1 MRKKLSAFINE
12 LLLYSGQYA
21 LFYIIMNFS
30 NSGIKYFE
38 YNAHVYLILAL
49 ISQTYILYKF
59 GERASVRFMG
69 SLTCPFI
76 YTVFEIHEFSDFILN
91 IGHFFFWTFSLM
103 VGLLSALK
111 IKSKGKIRLALEFT
125 TVFIERCLYLFSYIC
140 ILILN

>member
-76 YTVFEIHEFSDFILN
+76 YTVFEIHEFSDFIFKHLA
-91 IGHFFFWTFSLM
+91 IFSFGHFPLWWVFS
-103 VGLLSALK
+103 VRLK
-111 IKSKGKIRLALEFT
+111 
-125 TVFIERCLYLFSYIC
+125 
-140 ILILN
+140 